1 MARAVTPKSA
11 YRYVFNVCLLHFF
24 TLRLVSCLPLHHPP
38 SFPIPART
46 QALLVPLSC
55 QLPLPSHLLPYC
67 MVHQP
72 IEPPPIPPYS
82 IMIKLLFYHRLLT
95 PMKTCEPPPCQRHS
109 LRLRP
114 KASPAYARGPAPL
127 ALCLGPTLLSP
138 LLVPLFPLTRLMVF
152 YPRLVPPLNKTGL
165 DKTSQDRIRQD
176 PNRQDP
182 IQSAPLPLLLPHDSP
197 TPTLS
202 HPYPS
207 SLSPQRIGWLAPLP
221 S

>member
-1 MARAVTPKSA
+1 MPHKHHFPPPLSARP
-11 YRYVFNVCLLHFF
+11 
-24 TLRLVSCLPLHHPP
+24 
-38 SFPIPART
+38 
-46 QALLVPLSC
+46 QALLVPLSR
-55 QLPLPSHLLPYC
+55 QLPLSSHLSLTCMLHICLPF
-67 MVHQP
+67 V
-72 IEPPPIPPYS
+72 YS
-82 IMIKLLFYHRLLT
+82 IMIKLIFYHNALT
-95 PMKTCEPPPCQRHS
+95 PMKTSELPPCQRRS

-127 ALCLGPTLLSP
+127 ALCLGPFLLSP

-207 SLSPQRIGWLAPLP
+207 SLSPQRIGWLAPL
-221 S
+221 SS